1 MRLIEQIGLANALSR
16 DDKIVHTSI
25 SGRSAFGRISD
36 LLCEWSLREFSF
48 EIAIISGIRV
58 LVQALLEFS
67 IQEQSESIP
76 QLEMAYSQGTLFL
89 ATRLVCAFPVD
100 ASLVEKTLTQYWVNA
115 EEAKLLK
122 KILGP
127 EDHIEVR
134 FQEKTKLIE
143 WRVCRPITEE
153 AKLNAGTSFLVFL
166 DAGNDVGSENL
177 SYTDLGDLPF
187 ETWMQEA
194 YKSASKASASGEIS
208 IAGGENLEQN
218 DLVKFVADKEI
229 EEAFSYALKS
239 DLDGASPSEN
249 SEFTSDRSESP
260 LSIRL
265 KDFAEGNHPESQEAT
280 QLIEDLRLKEK
291 AWLREQDS
299 NRLKLKALED
309 LIVRKERENQIVKR
323 RHQEMSSQVEALRAR
338 ASVLNENNPFRDKAL
353 KLYEML
359 TKAKQDNA
367 ALEKI
372 VFELRNKKNDDS
384 LSDFSQSIASDRG
397 GVQTSGED
405 VNKKLD
411 RTLRVLD
418 SEKAKVASLSERVM
432 AAEKAAEKSGPQ
444 IKDLESKVE
453 TTLKASLQ
461 HKKDVE
467 LVKQKLVQSEAEK
480 NKIQNELIKAQA
492 QISTLMKRQAA

>member
-1 MRLIEQIGLANALSR
+1 MRLIEQIGLANALGR

-25 SGRSAFGRISD
+25 SGRNAFGRISD

-48 EIAIISGIRV
+48 EIPIISGIRV

-67 IQEQSESIP
+67 IQEVSESIP

-89 ATRLVCAFPVD
+89 ATRLVCAFSVE
-100 ASLVEKTLTQYWVNA
+100 ASTLEKTLTQYWVNA

-127 EDHIEVR
+127 DDHIEVR
-134 FQEKTKLIE
+134 YQEKTKLIE

-177 SYTDLGDLPF
+177 AYTDLGDLPF

-194 YKSASKASASGEIS
+194 YKSASKASASGEIT
-208 IAGGENLEQN
+208 IAGGENLEHN
-218 DLVKFVADKEI
+218 DFAKFVAEKEI
-229 EEAFSYALKS
+229 EEAFSHIADS
-239 DLDGASPSEN
+239 NLDEASSFEDREFASEGHEN
-249 SEFTSDRSESP
+249 QFSVRFKE
-260 LSIRL
+260 L
-265 KDFAEGNHPESQEAT
+265 AEGNLLESQEAA
-280 QLIEDLRLKEK
+280 QLIEDLRVKEK
-291 AWLREQDS
+291 AWIRDQDG

-309 LIVRKERENQIVKR
+309 LILRKERENQIIKR
-323 RHQEMSSQVEALRAR
+323 RQQEMSSQVEALRAR
-338 ASVLNENNPFRDKAL
+338 ASVLNENNPFREKAL

-359 TKAKQDNA
+359 TKSKQENA

-372 VFELRNKKNDDS
+372 VFELRNRKSDDT
-384 LSDFSQSIASDRG
+384 LSDQSQSVVNDRG
-397 GVQTSGED
+397 GGQASLED
-405 VNKKLD
+405 VNKKLE
-411 RTLRVLD
+411 RTLRALD
-418 SEKAKVASLSERVM
+418 SEKAKVASLSDRVM

-467 LVKQKLVQSEAEK
+467 AVKQKLVQSEAEK

-492 QISTLMKRQAA
+492 QISTLMKRQAS